1 MNTLKVGVCL
11 SAALLL
17 CGCNPLMSASLNNLK
32 AAVVGPDEVDVS
44 AAEVAGVNYPQG
56 PLAWADRIGLALI
69 TRVLDNVQ
77 ASYGEERY
85 RPSLL
90 LRRRAISTA
99 AAAPIPR
106 PPRPSSLPPPC

>member
-1 MNTLKVGVCL
+1 MNILKVGLCL
-11 SAALLL
+11 MAASLL

-56 PLAWADRIGLALI
+56 PLAWADSIGLAHILK
-69 TRVLDNVQ
+69 VLEHLQ

-90 LRRRAISTA
+90 LRRRVAEGRT
-99 AAAPIPR
+99 
-106 PPRPSSLPPPC
+106 LHD